1 MSLKLRQ
8 YQGFL
13 AKVDQDV
20 DYLLDSVRDT
30 GKRIDE
36 YGQVEDWI
44 AAQELKPTDRMIA
57 EIGHD
62 VFVNA
67 KM

>member
-1 MSLKLRQ
+1 MAVNLRQ

-20 DYLLDSVRDT
+20 DYLLDLVRDI
-30 GKRIDE
+30 GKRSED
-36 YGQVEDWI
+36 YSQVEDWI
-44 AAQELKPTDRMIA
+44 AAQELKPTDRIVA